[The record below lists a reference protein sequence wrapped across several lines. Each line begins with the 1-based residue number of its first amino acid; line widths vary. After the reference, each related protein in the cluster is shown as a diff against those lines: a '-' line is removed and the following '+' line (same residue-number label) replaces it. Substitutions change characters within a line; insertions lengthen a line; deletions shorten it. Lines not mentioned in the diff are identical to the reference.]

1 MKELEAKIREY
12 REYKRLIDE
21 TKKLTDGLANE
32 LKDVMEASGESVMIV
47 GEYKM
52 QYVDVVRKDLDKKR
66 LEVEHKAL
74 HDAYL
79 RDTVFKRFSVT

>member
-21 TKKLTDGLANE
+21 TKKLTDSIADE
-32 LKDVMEASGESVMIV
+32 LKEVMEESGENTMIV

-52 QYVDVVRKDLDKKR
+52 QYVDVARRDLDRKR
-66 LEVEHKAL
+66 LEAEHKAL

-79 RDTVFKRFSVT
+79 KDTVYKRFSVT